1 MSERIKIGILSALLL
16 LVLAFSVFA
25 MVNTYKAVQA
35 LQLRNHDV
43 RMGNVST
50 IRSWM
55 TIPAISRIYHVPED
69 YVYRS
74 LDVTHPAANHTVTL
88 YDIANH
94 KQKPVDQV
102 IQTLQQAI
110 LLYRKQHP
118 GSTLAPPAKHS
129 SKKDLSPPTGRAKS

>member
-35 LQLRNHDV
+35 LQLRNHDI

-69 YVYRS
+69 YIYRS
-74 LDVTHPAANHTVTL
+74 LDITTPAPYHHATL
-88 YDIANH
+88 YEIANR
-94 KQKPVDQV
+94 KQKPVAQV
-102 IQTLQQAI
+102 IYTLQHAI

-118 GSTLAPPAKHS
+118 GITLPP
-129 SKKDLSPPTGRAKS
+129 RAKRFSNKGQLPVVERAKL

>member
-1 MSERIKIGILSALLL
+1 MNERIKIGILSALLL
-16 LVLAFSVFA
+16 FVLAFSVFA

-35 LQLRNHDV
+35 LQVRNHDV

-69 YVYRS
+69 YIYRS
-74 LDVTHPAANHTVTL
+74 LDITTPAPYHHATL
-88 YDIANH
+88 YEIANR

-102 IQTLQQAI
+102 IRTLQHAI

-118 GSTLAPPAKHS
+118 GITLPP
-129 SKKDLSPPTGRAKS
+129 RAKRFSNKGQLPVVERAKL